1 MVTKAVPTSRIKMSV
16 PSTPIASS
24 SISHA
29 EGFAP
34 DHAASQ
40 FNMVQSPVY
49 GPLVQSP
56 VYGPSVQSPVYGP
69 LVQSPVYGH
78 LVQSPVYGPLV
89 QSPVYGPLVQSP
101 VYGPL
106 VQSPVYRSLVQSPVY
121 GPLVQSP
128 VHGTSHPMCSPFG
141 HDTLSWMG
149 YPLQQNPVSS
159 FTLCFIAG
167 NITTYKNK
175 YPKQSQAPYDLCI
188 KHQEWRQ
195 FRSPTTATPQSKF
208 GNAYYHCQL
217 KCVWMWHPN
226 FIASGLQVS
235 SEIIVLSSQASH
247 FQCVWTKPIA
257 SYQECVV

>member
-1 MVTKAVPTSRIKMSV
+1 MCQALLLRHPAYHMQKGLHLIMQLLN
-16 PSTPIASS
+16 STWH
-24 SISHA
+24 SHQCM
-29 EGFAP
+29 
-34 DHAASQ
+34 DLWYSHQCMDLWYSHQ
-40 FNMVQSPVY
+40 CMDLWYNHQY
-49 GPLVQSP
+49 I
-56 VYGPSVQSPVYGP
+56 
-69 LVQSPVYGH
+69 
-78 LVQSPVYGPLV
+78 
-89 QSPVYGPLVQSP
+89 
-101 VYGPL
+101 
-106 VQSPVYRSLVQSPVY
+106 
-121 GPLVQSP
+121 SP
-128 VHGTSHPMCSPFG
+128 VHLTQCVPHLAMIHCRGW
-141 HDTLSWMG
+141 DTHYSK
-149 YPLQQNPVSS
+149 NPVSS

-208 GNAYYHCQL
+208 GNTYYHCQL

>member
-1 MVTKAVPTSRIKMSV
+1 MVTKAVPTSRTKMSV

-49 GPLVQSP
+49 GPLVQ
-56 VYGPSVQSPVYGP
+56 VHGPS
-69 LVQSPVYGH
+69 
-78 LVQSPVYGPLV
+78 VQSPVYGPLV

-106 VQSPVYRSLVQSPVY
+106 VQSPVHLTS
-121 GPLVQSP
+121 
-128 VHGTSHPMCSPFG
+128 TSHPMCSPFG

-226 FIASGLQVS
+226 FIASGLQVHVS
-235 SEIIVLSSQASH
+235 SEIIILSSQASH

>member
-1 MVTKAVPTSRIKMSV
+1 MSV

-49 GPLVQSP
+49 GP
-56 VYGPSVQSPVYGP
+56 SVQSPVYGP
-69 LVQSPVYGH
+69 
-78 LVQSPVYGPLV
+78 
-89 QSPVYGPLVQSP
+89 
-101 VYGPL
+101 
-106 VQSPVYRSLVQSPVY
+106 LVQSPVY

-226 FIASGLQVS
+226 FIASGLQVHVS